1 MKIYN
6 TMMYFSS
13 KKIYNTMKY
22 FSRKSE
28 RVIFLGLP
36 CSRPEK
42 IKLSDTLNTLYKKP
56 NA

>member
-1 MKIYN
+1 
-6 TMMYFSS
+6 MYFSL
-13 KKIYNTMKY
+13 KKIYNTILY

-28 RVIFLGLP
+28 RVIFFGLR
-36 CSRPEK
+36 SNRPEK